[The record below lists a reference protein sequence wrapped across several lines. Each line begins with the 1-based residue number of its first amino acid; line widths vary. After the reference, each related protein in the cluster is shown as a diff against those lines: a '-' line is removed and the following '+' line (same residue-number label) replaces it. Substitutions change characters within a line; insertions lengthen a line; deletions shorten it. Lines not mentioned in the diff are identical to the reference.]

1 MSTEFEQQ
9 LKGVE
14 RQMVSMSSEYPELSP
29 VEQQECLSRLEDTI
43 KTLTGMC
50 ESLSPPVR
58 QACHEDTVQLVGMPD
73 TLPGGARALTKAL
86 QHVSGFTIVREDNY
100 KLDEDLKPVPV
111 VEHFVCFR
119 DNADAC
125 YALCLQVLQ
134 LVTMG
139 GTCFGM
145 PAAATVVNVVKPT
158 RTPTVRAK
166 YRRIGALVARL
177 KEIKQE
183 FQEIG
188 AVRDG
193 GLPRLSLSF
202 VEKSWLVAQNNM
214 PRWKRLRSQGES
226 LDHNAYGA
234 LLLKPVARGPIEA
247 RIRAVYDEECDAL
260 IELRYLQV
268 EGWDFSF

>member
-1 MSTEFEQQ
+1 M
-9 LKGVE
+9 
-14 RQMVSMSSEYPELSP
+14 R
-29 VEQQECLSRLEDTI
+29 
-43 KTLTGMC
+43 
-50 ESLSPPVR
+50 ESLSTPVR

-100 KLDEDLKPVPV
+100 KLDEDLNPVPV

-125 YALCLQVLQ
+125 HALGLQVLQ
-134 LVTMG
+134 LEIMPVG

-145 PAAATVVNVVKPT
+145 PAPATVVNVVKPT

-193 GLPRLSLSF
+193 GLPRLSPSF
-202 VEKSWLVAQNNM
+202 VDKSWLVAQNNM

-234 LLLKPVARGPIEA
+234 LLMKPVARGPIEA
-247 RIRAVYDEECDAL
+247 RIRALYDEECDAL
-260 IELRYLQV
+260 IELRCLQV
-268 EGWDFSF
+268 EGLDFSF